1 MAKLNDNVT
10 PPTNGGAQPT
20 NGTAQPTNETAQPT
34 NGTAQ
39 PTNETAPPQGR
50 FPAKEVFGFLAS
62 IIMTL
67 LAIIVAFR
75 TNLPGGV
82 IMAII
87 GGLALLQAGLQLTMF
102 MHLTEGKD
110 GRSNVINML
119 YSAFLAIV
127 IVFGS
132 IWILTSGHMAGH

>member
-1 MAKLNDNVT
+1 M
-10 PPTNGGAQPT
+10 AQPT
-20 NGTAQPTNETAQPT
+20 
-34 NGTAQ
+34 
-39 PTNETAPPQGR
+39 GR
-50 FPAKEVFGFLAS
+50 FPKKEVFGFLAS

-75 TNLPGGV
+75 TNLSGGA

-102 MHLTEGKD
+102 MHVTEGKD
-110 GRSNVINML
+110 GKSNVINMI
-119 YSAFLAIV
+119 YSAFLALV

-132 IWILTSGHMAGH
+132 IWILTSGHMAH

>member
-10 PPTNGGAQPT
+10 QPTNGTTQPTNVTQST
-20 NGTAQPTNETAQPT
+20 NGTAQPQSET
-34 NGTAQ
+34 
-39 PTNETAPPQGR
+39 PPSQGR

-75 TNLPGGV
+75 LNLPGGV
-82 IMAII
+82 IMTII
-87 GGLALLQAGLQLTMF
+87 GALALMQAGLQLIMF

>member
-1 MAKLNDNVT
+1 M
-10 PPTNGGAQPT
+10 AQPT
-20 NGTAQPTNETAQPT
+20 
-34 NGTAQ
+34 
-39 PTNETAPPQGR
+39 GR
-50 FPAKEVFGFLAS
+50 FPKKEVFGFLSS

-75 TNLPGGV
+75 TNLSGGA

-102 MHLTEGKD
+102 MHVTEGKD
-110 GRSNVINML
+110 GKSNVINMV
-119 YSAFLAIV
+119 YSAFLALV

-132 IWILTSGHMAGH
+132 IWILTSGHMAH